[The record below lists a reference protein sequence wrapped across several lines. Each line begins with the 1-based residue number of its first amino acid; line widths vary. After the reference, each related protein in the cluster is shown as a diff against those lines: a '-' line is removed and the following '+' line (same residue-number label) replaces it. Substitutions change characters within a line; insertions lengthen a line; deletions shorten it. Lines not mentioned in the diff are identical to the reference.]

1 MAGRALRQERMK
13 GILAAGVR
21 RIFYLCLLVLTALSL
36 PAQPRQPLS
45 RFERAV
51 RCVKY
56 FEGWHGRGRYP
67 YYLKTN
73 IIQRFTEE
81 FVEDEDVEAITNG
94 VPYDNNE
101 GVRPYFCTLSQ
112 SQAHQRIASFPL
124 HTIKISS
131 KFGYR
136 MDPFT
141 KKRRLHNGIDLRASI
156 GTETFAMLP
165 GIITTI
171 GRDRSRG
178 NYVIIRHGNYV
189 VTYCHLSRILVR
201 QGQMVEPGEAVG
213 LVGSTGRSTGPHLHL
228 MLHRGKQLLNPQI
241 LLDCI
246 WRILVTLADCGQRG
260 CMPRLFSHS
269 LSDLLVSQEGGV
281 CLSVSGMTSLY
292 AASRASLFCFESAR
306 A

>member
-1 MAGRALRQERMK
+1 MQTTKHFALFCIICLFCQST
-13 GILAAGVR
+13 LAQRRVR
-21 RIFYLCLLVLTALSL
+21 LADL
-36 PAQPRQPLS
+36 PP
-45 RFERAV
+45 FERAV
-51 RCVKY
+51 VVVKY
-56 FEGWHGRGRYP
+56 FEGLHGWKNYP

>member
-1 MAGRALRQERMK
+1 MAGRALRQKRMK

-21 RIFYLCLLVLTALSL
+21 RTFCLCLLVLTALSL

-136 MDPFT
+136 MAPFT

>member
-1 MAGRALRQERMK
+1 
-13 GILAAGVR
+13 
-21 RIFYLCLLVLTALSL
+21 
-36 PAQPRQPLS
+36 
-45 RFERAV
+45 
-51 RCVKY
+51 
-56 FEGWHGRGRYP
+56 
-67 YYLKTN
+67 
-73 IIQRFTEE
+73 
-81 FVEDEDVEAITNG
+81 
-94 VPYDNNE
+94 
-101 GVRPYFCTLSQ
+101 
-112 SQAHQRIASFPL
+112 
-124 HTIKISS
+124 
-131 KFGYR
+131 

-228 MLHRGKQLLNPQI
+228 MLHRGKQMLNSQI

>member
-1 MAGRALRQERMK
+1 MGGRTLRQKRMR

-21 RIFYLCLLVLTALSL
+21 RISCLCLLVLTALSL

-51 RCVKY
+51 RCVKF

-246 WRILVTLADCGQRG
+246 WRILVTLADSGQRG
-260 CMPRLFSHS
+260 CVPRLFSHS

>member
-1 MAGRALRQERMK
+1 MGGRTLRQKRMR

-21 RIFYLCLLVLTALSL
+21 RISCLCLLVLTALSL

>member
-1 MAGRALRQERMK
+1 M
-13 GILAAGVR
+13 
-21 RIFYLCLLVLTALSL
+21 
-36 PAQPRQPLS
+36 
-45 RFERAV
+45 
-51 RCVKY
+51 KY
-56 FEGWHGRGRYP
+56 FEGLHGKGCYP

-81 FVEDEDVEAITNG
+81 FIEEEDVDAIING

-101 GVRPYFCTLSQ
+101 DARPYFCTLPQSQ
-112 SQAHQRIASFPL
+112 SHQRIASFPL

-141 KKRRLHNGIDLRASI
+141 KKRRLHNGIDLRACI

-178 NYVIIRHGNYV
+178 NYVMIRHGNYV
-189 VTYCHLSRILVR
+189 ITYCHLSRILVR
-201 QGQMVEPGEAVG
+201 QGQMVEPGEVVG

-241 LLDCI
+241 LLDYI
-246 WRILVTLADCGQRG
+246 WSILVTLADSGQRV
-260 CMPRLFSHS
+260 CVPRLLSHS
-269 LSDLLVSQEGGV
+269 LSDLLVSQEGGIS
-281 CLSVSGMTSLY
+281 LSVSGMTSLY

>member
-1 MAGRALRQERMK
+1 MAGRTLRQKRMK

-21 RIFYLCLLVLTALSL
+21 RIFCLRLLVLTALSL

-56 FEGWHGRGRYP
+56 FEGWHGRDRHP

>member
-1 MAGRALRQERMK
+1 MRTSKRFALFCIICLFCQST
-13 GILAAGVR
+13 LAQRRVR
-21 RIFYLCLLVLTALSL
+21 LADL
-36 PAQPRQPLS
+36 PP
-45 RFERAV
+45 FERAV
-51 RCVKY
+51 VVVKY
-56 FEGWHGRGRYP
+56 FEGLHGKGCYP

-81 FVEDEDVEAITNG
+81 FIEEEDVDAIING

-101 GVRPYFCTLSQ
+101 GARPYFCTLPQSQ
-112 SQAHQRIASFPL
+112 SHQRIASFPL

-141 KKRRLHNGIDLRASI
+141 KKRRLHNGIDLRACI

-178 NYVIIRHGNYV
+178 NYVMIRHGNYV
-189 VTYCHLSRILVR
+189 ITYCHLSRILVR
-201 QGQMVEPGEAVG
+201 QGQMVEPGEVVG

-241 LLDCI
+241 LLDYI
-246 WRILVTLADCGQRG
+246 WSILVTLADSGQRV
-260 CMPRLFSHS
+260 CVPRLLSHS
-269 LSDLLVSQEGGV
+269 LSDLLVSQEGGIS
-281 CLSVSGMTSLY
+281 LSVSGMTSLY

>member
-1 MAGRALRQERMK
+1 MRTINAF
-13 GILAAGVR
+13 ILLCVFSLFCQPTLAWRRVR
-21 RIFYLCLLVLTALSL
+21 LADL
-36 PAQPRQPLS
+36 PP
-45 RFERAV
+45 FERAV
-51 RCVKY
+51 VVVKY
-56 FEGWHGRGRYP
+56 FEGMHRWKNYP

-81 FVEDEDVEAITNG
+81 FIEDEDVEAITNG

-101 GVRPYFCTLSQ
+101 GVRLYFFTLSQ
-112 SQAHQRIASFPL
+112 SQSHQRIASFPL
-124 HTIKISS
+124 HVIKISS

-165 GIITTI
+165 GIITIT

-178 NYVIIRHGNYV
+178 NYVMIRHGNYV

-246 WRILVTLADCGQRG
+246 WSILVT
-260 CMPRLFSHS
+260 
-269 LSDLLVSQEGGV
+269 
-281 CLSVSGMTSLY
+281 TI
-292 AASRASLFCFESAR
+292 
-306 A
+306 